1 MVRRKENNVRNR
13 SQIITGLMLK
23 RLMQEKI
30 LLAFLVGSILYGFI
44 SNLLI
49 GYNITVCPSWF
60 SVIGKSIDDVIR
72 NTCYGVIA
80 GISFYLVNDL
90 YKNVYTK
97 VDVFNAM
104 FNKLYMILFNATS
117 LVQAVSGENYKKYMS
132 REQTFRCIMNNLCN
146 EEDDFRQIGSLVK
159 KRQISVERFTLLANK
174 WEETNGMRKGF
185 LEIYG
190 NMLTTDEQYSLSRY
204 EYDSKTELLRTIY
217 QTISDT
223 DQQHAEVVDR
233 DIAAIVNMIVGY
245 KICLTDLSRKYI
257 SYAYSMGNQ
266 KRASI

>member
-1 MVRRKENNVRNR
+1 
-13 SQIITGLMLK
+13 
-23 RLMQEKI
+23 
-30 LLAFLVGSILYGFI
+30 
-44 SNLLI
+44 
-49 GYNITVCPSWF
+49 
-60 SVIGKSIDDVIR
+60 
-72 NTCYGVIA
+72 
-80 GISFYLVNDL
+80 VNDL

-190 NMLTTDEQYSLSRY
+190 NMLTTDEQYSLSRH

>member
-117 LVQAVSGENYKKYMS
+117 LVQAVV
-132 REQTFRCIMNNLCN
+132 
-146 EEDDFRQIGSLVK
+146 VK
-159 KRQISVERFTLLANK
+159 ITRST
-174 WEETNGMRKGF
+174 
-185 LEIYG
+185 
-190 NMLTTDEQYSLSRY
+190 
-204 EYDSKTELLRTIY
+204 
-217 QTISDT
+217 
-223 DQQHAEVVDR
+223 
-233 DIAAIVNMIVGY
+233 
-245 KICLTDLSRKYI
+245 
-257 SYAYSMGNQ
+257 
-266 KRASI
+266 